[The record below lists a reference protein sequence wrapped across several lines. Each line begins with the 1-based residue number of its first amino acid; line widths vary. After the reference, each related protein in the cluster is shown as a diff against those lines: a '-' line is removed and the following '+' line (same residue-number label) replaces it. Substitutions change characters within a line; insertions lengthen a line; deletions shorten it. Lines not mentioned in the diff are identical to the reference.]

1 MSDSL
6 PIDHEQLMSDSALET
21 TAPAAVPEGMP
32 SDYSSKDIRVLRGLE
47 AVRVRPGMYIG
58 DTDDGTGL
66 HHMVFEVVDNS
77 IDEALAGHCDQID
90 IIIHEDESV
99 SVMDNG
105 RGVPVD
111 IHPEEGV
118 SAAQVIMTVLH
129 AGGKFDD
136 NSYKVSGGLHGVGVS
151 VVNAL
156 SKKLEMN
163 IWREGYHYHQTYT
176 DGVPDADIQQMEAT
190 DKTGTQ
196 IRFYPSN
203 DVFTGTIFEYDILA
217 KRLRELSFLNS
228 GVRIVLTD
236 ERIDKRHEFE
246 HKGGLSE
253 FVSYINAGKDGI
265 NEVFHFTSEQDDGI
279 SVEVALQWTD
289 TYNEKVLCF
298 TNNIPQRDG
307 GTHLS
312 GFRSALTRGLNSYM
326 DRENLF
332 KKEKIVATGDD
343 AREGLTAI
351 VSVKVPDPKFS
362 SQTKDKLVSSEVKS
376 AVESAMHDKFNDYLL
391 ENPSA
396 GKAIANK
403 IIDAARAR
411 DAARK
416 AREMT
421 RRKTTL
427 DIAGLPGKLAD
438 CQEKDPALSELYIV
452 EGDSAGGSAKQG
464 RSRKTQAILP
474 LKGKILNVER
484 ARFDK
489 MLSSAEVGNLI
500 TALGCGIGPDEY
512 NPDKVRYHKII
523 IMTDADVDGSHI
535 RTLLLTFFFRQTP
548 ELIERG
554 YIYIAQPPLYKVKK
568 GRQELYLKDDEALK
582 AYLLSSTIDNT
593 KLHISADA
601 PAITGQALETLL
613 NDYNQTQLIKARLQI
628 RYPAVL
634 LDALTHT
641 PKLSTDMTYDKSVME
656 AWKASLQ
663 TQLEHFG
670 SDLNPEIELV
680 NIHAP
685 QPKNM
690 DAAAAD
696 LLGMTAVVEPEE
708 GETSADDSDSLSAKA
723 QWLPRITVYVHQLA
737 HHYLLDAS
745 FINSG
750 EYTKLLRL
758 SAEWNTLLAEDAF
771 IRREAS
777 AGTTKDIPVRDF
789 DYLWQQM
796 MLEARRG
803 LAIQR
808 YKGLGEMNADQLW
821 DTTMD
826 PENRRMLRVTIEDA
840 IAADHMFTCL
850 MGDHVEPRR
859 IFIEENALTVSNLDI

>member
-1 MSDSL
+1 MTDTSMNVANHTQQQIDQATPAHNENKTYGSDS
-6 PIDHEQLMSDSALET
+6 
-21 TAPAAVPEGMP
+21 
-32 SDYSSKDIRVLRGLE
+32 IRVLRGLE

-66 HHMVFEVVDNS
+66 HHMVFEVVDNA

-99 SVMDNG
+99 SVKDNG
-105 RGVPVD
+105 RGIPVD

-156 SKKLEMN
+156 SKKLVLE
-163 IWREGYHYHQTYT
+163 IWRDGYHYCQTYA
-176 DGVPDADIQQMEAT
+176 DGEPVAPIEQLEAADQ
-190 DKTGTQ
+190 TGTQ
-196 IRFYPSN
+196 VRFYPSSDIFN
-203 DVFTGTIFEYDILA
+203 GTIFDYEILA

-236 ERIDKRHEFE
+236 ERVDKRHEFE
-246 HKGGLSE
+246 HVGGLSE
-253 FVSYINAGKDGI
+253 FVSYINAGKNGMNDT
-265 NEVFHFTSEQDDGI
+265 FHFTSEQADGI

-289 TYNEKVLCF
+289 SYNEKVLCF
-298 TNNIPQRDG
+298 TNNIPQKDG

-312 GFRSALTRGLNSYM
+312 GFRSALTRCLNNYM
-326 DRENLF
+326 DNENLM
-332 KKEKIVATGDD
+332 KKEKVAVTGDD

-351 VSVKVPDPKFS
+351 ISVKVPDPKFS

-376 AVESAMHDKFNDYLL
+376 AVESAMHDKFSDYLL

-396 GKAIANK
+396 AKGIAGK

-411 DAARK
+411 EAARK

-464 RSRKTQAILP
+464 RNRKMQAILP

-489 MLSSAEVGNLI
+489 MLSSQEVGTLI
-500 TALGCGIGPDEY
+500 TALGTGIGPDEY
-512 NPDKVRYHKII
+512 NPDKLRYHKII

-548 ELIERG
+548 ELLERG
-554 YIYIAQPPLYKVKK
+554 HIYIAQPPLYKVKK
-568 GRQELYLKDDEALK
+568 GRQELYVKDDEALK
-582 AYLLSSTIDNT
+582 AYLLSSTIDET
-593 KLHISADA
+593 QLHLSEDT

-613 NDYNQTQLIKARLQI
+613 NEYNQTQTIKNRLQLK
-628 RYPAVL
+628 YPSAVL
-634 LDALTHT
+634 EALAVS
-641 PKLSTDMTYDKSVME
+641 PKLTLALIEDDAYMT
-656 AWKASLQ
+656 AWVAEL
-663 TQLEHFG
+663 TQNLAITAQG
-670 SDLNPEIELV
+670 LNPQIALESFV
-680 NIHAP
+680 K
-685 QPKNM
+685 Q
-690 DAAAAD
+690 
-696 LLGMTAVVEPEE
+696 E
-708 GETSADDSDSLSAKA
+708 GETSKTYY
-723 QWLPRITVYVHQLA
+723 LPRITIFIHQLPHA
-737 HHYLLDAS
+737 YLLDTA
-745 FINSG
+745 FVGSG
-750 EYTKLLRL
+750 EYSRLHRLTSQWRDALSDSAYIAKGDKKLP
-758 SAEWNTLLAEDAF
+758 
-771 IRREAS
+771 I
-777 AGTTKDIPVRDF
+777 KDMAA
-789 DYLWQQM
+789 LWQFIM
-796 MLEARRG
+796 ADARRG
-803 LAIQR
+803 LGIQR

-821 DTTMD
+821 ETTMD
-826 PENRRMLRVTIEDA
+826 PENRHMLKVTIEDA
-840 IAADHMFTCL
+840 IAADHLFSCL
-850 MGDHVEPRR
+850 MGDDVEPRR
-859 IFIEENALTVSNLDI
+859 AFIEENALTVTNLDI